1 MKIKK
6 TTIVETKERGRV
18 TRRVITTVETRE
30 SYTDWEYDQDTMR
43 GVSRVANCPMSRIM
57 EAYRDYR
64 LCDEW

>member
-18 TRRVITTVETRE
+18 TRRITTVETRE
-30 SYTDWEYDQDTMR
+30 SYTDWDYDMDTMR
-43 GVSRVANCPMSRIM
+43 GVGRVTDCPMDRIM

-64 LCDEW
+64 LCNEW

>member
-18 TRRVITTVETRE
+18 TRRITTVETRE
-30 SYTDWEYDQDTMR
+30 SYTDWDYDQDTMR
-43 GVSRVANCPMSRIM
+43 GVGRVTDCPMDHIM